1 MRTTLLLW
9 LLALVAGAL
18 IPVQAA
24 ANAALS
30 RSIDG
35 NVPFAA
41 LSLFLVAGAA
51 SVIAVVLAGAH
62 LPTAASLRAAPGW
75 SYVGGLIVA
84 FYVFT
89 ITFLAPR
96 LGVGVA
102 ISLIVAGQI
111 VAALTIDHFGLL
123 RSPMFP
129 LTPTRLLGA
138 ALMAVGVF
146 LALRR

>member
-1 MRTTLLLW
+1 MKTTSLLW

-30 RSIDG
+30 KSIQG

-41 LSLFLVAGAA
+41 LTLFVVAGTATAVAA
-51 SVIAVVLAGAH
+51 LAAGGQLPDAVA
-62 LPTAASLRAAPGW
+62 LRAAPWW
-75 SYVGGLIVA
+75 SYLGGFIVA

-96 LGVGVA
+96 LGVGTA
-102 ISLIVAGQI
+102 ISLIVTGQI
-111 VAALTIDHFGLL
+111 VAALTIDHLGLL
-123 RSPMFP
+123 RSPTFP
-129 LTPTRLLGA
+129 LTPARLLGA
-138 ALMAVGVF
+138 VLMAVGVF